1 MEAVRHSSTGQIR
14 LARPSG
20 VTAGPVVV
28 VTAHDLTTTLGTTKT
43 LHRRAQQ
50 TPAVEA
56 VVVREPP
63 TMAGTI
69 SLEQGVVES

>member
-1 MEAVRHSSTGQIR
+1 M
-14 LARPSG
+14 
-20 VTAGPVVV
+20 AGPVVV
-28 VTAHDLTTTLGTTKT
+28 VTAHDLTTHLGTTKT

-63 TMAGTI
+63 PQTI